1 LLVGRD
7 AYPARFC
14 AQFVW
19 LADGLLRHIR
29 VIDLGAKPPL
39 PFTMAKEDTF
49 SCLLVDDDVGF
60 SLMLAKIVT
69 EEGGSPTLCHT
80 ISKARERIGQQNFDL
95 VILDNCLPD
104 GSGYEFHSVLARK
117 SPSSVVAMITG
128 APELSQ
134 AVELTRN
141 GLFDY
146 LTKPV
151 DASAFAAL
159 LQRAKARLRRA
170 ALESASDDFLGDSPK
185 MGEVVL
191 QLQQAS
197 RHANA
202 TVLLLGETG
211 VGKDLAARYLHQ
223 VTFGVTKAPYVAL
236 NCPNVPADMFEAELF
251 GNEKGAYTGAD
262 RRRAGLAE
270 AAEGGTLFLDEVA
283 EIPIEL
289 QSKLLRF
296 LETQEYRPLGGTAM
310 RHFKGRI
317 VAATN
322 RRLSDEVKAGRFR
335 EDLLY
340 RLDVFSIRLPALRE
354 HLGDLEKIAQALL
367 KRLCEKYNRSLPTLA
382 AKDLQLLQGHSFP
395 GNVRE
400 LRNLLERSLLRTDPT
415 SHELTMDLE
424 WLKSSASR
432 TLGNGPEAASAAT
445 TSHRGLSALEQQE
458 YDLIAR
464 TLASENGGIRRAAGK
479 LGLTHQALLRRLQK
493 WPELRQVAP
502 SE

>member
-1 LLVGRD
+1 MVTWPLFYV
-7 AYPARFC
+7 
-14 AQFVW
+14 QFVW
-19 LADGLLRHIR
+19 LAAGHLRHIL
-29 VIDLGAKPPL
+29 ITDLGAKPPL
-39 PFTMAKEDTF
+39 PSAMVKDQTF

-60 SLMLAKIVT
+60 SSMLAKIVT
-69 EEGGSPTLCHT
+69 EEGGSPALCHT
-80 ISKARERIGQQNFDL
+80 ISKARERIGQQSFDL

-104 GSGYEFHSVLARK
+104 GSGYEFYSVLARK
-117 SPSSVVAMITG
+117 CPASVVAMITG

-159 LQRAKARLRRA
+159 LRRAKARLRRA
-170 ALESASDDFLGDSPK
+170 PLESASDDFLGDSPK

-223 VTFGVTKAPYVAL
+223 LTFGQTGSKAPYIAL

-296 LETQEYRPLGGTAM
+296 LETQEYRPLGGTSM
-310 RHFKGRI
+310 RQFKGRI
-317 VAATN
+317 IAATN
-322 RRLSDEVKAGRFR
+322 RRLPDEVKAGRFR

-354 HLGDLEKIAQALL
+354 HLSDLEKIAQALL
-367 KRLCEKYNRSLPTLA
+367 KRLCEKYNRTLPNLS
-382 AKDLQLLQGHSFP
+382 AKDLLILQGHSFP

-400 LRNLLERSLLRTDPT
+400 LRNLLERSLLRTDP
-415 SHELTMDLE
+415 SSNELTMDLE
-424 WLKSSASR
+424 WLKSSAAS
-432 TLGNGPEAASAAT
+432 TLGNGAEALPASPPCNRT
-445 TSHRGLSALEQQE
+445 LSALEQQE

-464 TLASENGGIRRAAGK
+464 TLASENGGIRRAAAK